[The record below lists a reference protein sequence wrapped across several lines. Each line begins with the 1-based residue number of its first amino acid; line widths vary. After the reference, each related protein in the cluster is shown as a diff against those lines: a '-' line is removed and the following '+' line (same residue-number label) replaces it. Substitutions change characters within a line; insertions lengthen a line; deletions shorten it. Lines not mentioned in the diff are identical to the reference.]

1 MWLVSDPLFYSF
13 RKTLKC
19 PKCGSTGHQRKCPV
33 MDTLEDKHEDDVM
46 VEEMFVE

>member
-1 MWLVSDPLFYSF
+1 MVTNLMDFSPGVASCRF
-13 RKTLKC
+13 
-19 PKCGSTGHQRKCPV
+19 GSTGHQRKCPV